1 MKIWKNLQ
9 RLAAA
14 TERFLKGIDFPK
26 MLRNLE
32 NTCYRK
38 YLLILVLVK
47 LQTLCLDLWLKNEP
61 HYSYSSSNFS
71 TSKEPLLKY
80 TSKKNVTIL
89 KCNVYYVTQDI
100 LYFIFNRCG

>member
-1 MKIWKNLQ
+1 MKTWKTLQ

-47 LQTLCLDLWLKNEP
+47 LQTLCLDLWLKMNP
-61 HYSYSSSNFS
+61 ITAIVQVIFLHLRNPCSSIPPR
-71 TSKEPLLKY
+71 KM
-80 TSKKNVTIL
+80 
-89 KCNVYYVTQDI
+89 
-100 LYFIFNRCG
+100 